1 MYDAVIFD
9 LDGTL
14 IDTESV
20 ALRTGRAAFAGFGVV
35 PQDSLFHALIGK
47 DGPTTEA
54 ILRDRFPQLDI
65 AALRHDWYARFHAET
80 EAALPLKRGAL
91 ELLGRIAQPMA
102 ICTSTGR
109 EGAHRKLRLAG
120 IAEAFR
126 HVVTLDDV
134 TAAKPHPEP
143 YLLTAGLLGAAP
155 GRCLVFE
162 DSETG
167 AAAARAAGCVVVQVP
182 DLLPTEGE
190 HADHVAQSLL
200 EGARRA
206 GLIA

>member
-14 IDTESV
+14 IDTEAV
-20 ALRTGRAAFAGFGVV
+20 ALRTGRDAFAGFGIV
-35 PQDSLFHALIGK
+35 PQDSLFHDLIGK

-54 ILRDRFPQLDI
+54 ILRDRFPRIDI
-65 AALRHDWYARFHAET
+65 AELRLRWYERF
-80 EAALPLKRGAL
+80 EAATAAELPLKPGAL
-91 ELLGRIAQPMA
+91 DLLGRIRQPKA

-109 EGAHRKLRLAG
+109 QGAHRKLRLAG
-120 IAEAFR
+120 IAAAFR

-134 TAAKPHPEP
+134 TAAKPDPEP

-182 DLLPTEGE
+182 DLLPTAGE
-190 HADHVAQSLL
+190 HADHVAESLL
-200 EGARRA
+200 EGARLA